1 MFSFIF
7 IICLINRNHS
17 ITYVVKNVKQTIN
30 NGDNIDLYSETF
42 RAFGINWY
50 LNVYTT
56 TFTSTGD
63 IKHVRV
69 LLHVEGN
76 FSQE

>member
-7 IICLINRNHS
+7 ILCLINRNHS

-42 RAFGINWY
+42 RAFGLDWRLIIK
-50 LNVYTT
+50 TT
-56 TFTSTGD
+56 NKYNIEFITILLLVIGD
-63 IKHVRV
+63 YVK
-69 LLHVEGN
+69 E
-76 FSQE
+76 

>member
-7 IICLINRNHS
+7 ILFLINRNHS

-42 RAFGINWY
+42 RAFGLDWCLSIK
-50 LNVYTT
+50 TT
-56 TFTSTGD
+56 NKYNIEFFTILLLVKGD
-63 IKHVRV
+63 
-69 LLHVEGN
+69 
-76 FSQE
+76 FSKE